1 MTHPTSGLDDV
12 VHQRVRLGV
21 LAVLS
26 QAKSVDFVFL
36 KQELGLTSGNLSRH
50 LTVLADAGL
59 ISIQKT
65 PEGRRSRTWVA
76 ITRKGRAALAEEL
89 HSLRKLIDSLPV
101 SGE

>member
-36 KQELGLTSGNLSRH
+36 KEELGLTSGNLSRH
-50 LTVLADAGL
+50 LTVLAEL
-59 ISIQKT
+59 T
-65 PEGRRSRTWVA
+65 
-76 ITRKGRAALAEEL
+76 EEL
-89 HSLRKLIDSLPV
+89 HSLRKLVDSLAIT
-101 SGE
+101 GE